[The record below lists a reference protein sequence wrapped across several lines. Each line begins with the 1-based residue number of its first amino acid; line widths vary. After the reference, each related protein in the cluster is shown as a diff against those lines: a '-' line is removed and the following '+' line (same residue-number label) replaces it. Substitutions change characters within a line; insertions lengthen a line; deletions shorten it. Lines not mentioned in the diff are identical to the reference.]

1 MTVVWV
7 EGASLWNG
15 RKTTAA
21 VGERREEAQSKEEEM
36 EFYKTTPRG
45 SLATVLWGAHW
56 TLPCGLY
63 GPGC

>member
-1 MTVVWV
+1 MA
-7 EGASLWNG
+7 EKQQL
-15 RKTTAA
+15 A

-56 TLPCGLY
+56 TLPCGLH